1 MIPLSV
7 TTACL
12 LAVAGLAHAEDFQ
25 VLDNVDGA
33 APQKMMELYL
43 LTEAQ
48 AALDRREEQY
58 EQVKTS
64 EQLATWQQHI
74 HSFFLVALG
83 DLPERTP
90 LNPRAVATAE
100 LDSAELSARCRQQ

>member
-1 MIPLSV
+1 MIRLSV

-33 APQKMMELYL
+33 APQKMMERYL

-48 AALDRREEQY
+48 AALDRREEPWR
-58 EQVKTS
+58 QVS
-64 EQLATWQQHI
+64 IATPQ
-74 HSFFLVALG
+74 A
-83 DLPERTP
+83 
-90 LNPRAVATAE
+90 RAQDFAGCSVTETFSWAVVQE
-100 LDSAELSARCRQQ
+100 LLDFDKLLFRNSGQVGPFREEPSD